1 MVTEIFSSMVFDD
14 ATMQARLPKETY
26 KTLQPT
32 IKPGKHLDMNV
43 ATVVANAMKDWA
55 VEKGAAHFTHW
66 FQPLTGVTAEKHDS
80 FISPKDGTKQFLRQD
95 AS

>member
-43 ATVVANAMKDWA
+43 ATVVANAIKD
-55 VEKGAAHFTHW
+55 
-66 FQPLTGVTAEKHDS
+66 
-80 FISPKDGTKQFLRQD
+80 
-95 AS
+95 